1 MQGKKIKIL
10 TLVELTAAVQQ
21 QLINL
26 RYSPTTLCIYD
37 CIWRDLIDFCIKN
50 SILLFDENVG
60 IRFAKEKYDHLI
72 GESCKKD
79 DDFRKKTVVRAMQYL
94 LDYQAFGVVF
104 ECSSRGQ
111 YNWKP
116 PFKKV
121 FDAYIAEMIKV
132 GYAKS
137 TLITIKSCL
146 KGFET
151 YLLQK
156 NFKALSELERSDI
169 EAFILTFTKYA
180 KSTLPNR
187 IYYLKM
193 LLNFAYQQGHTTEN
207 LSTVCPHVRRTD
219 THNSIPSTFT
229 AEEVKA
235 ILAAVDRANPCGKRD
250 YAILL
255 MVTKLGLRATD
266 ICELKISDID
276 WHQQIF
282 NIFQSKTKQMVVL
295 PLLDDIGWAI
305 IDYLKNGRPQL
316 SSEHLFLKHNGD
328 FSRLETNPYCM
339 LQKYLRRTGIASE
352 YERRHG
358 LHALRHS
365 LASELLSKHIP
376 LPVIS
381 GILGHANSDTTSV
394 YLKIDIPELR
404 RCALEVGV

>member
-1 MQGKKIKIL
+1 MQGKEIKIL

-21 QLINL
+21 QLIKL

-37 CIWRDLIDFCIKN
+37 CIWRDLIDFCVKN
-50 SILLFDENVG
+50 NILLFDEDVG
-60 IRFAKEKYDHLI
+60 VRFAKEKYGHII
-72 GESCKKD
+72 GESCKKN

-94 LDYQAFGVVF
+94 LDYQAFGVIF
-104 ECSSRGQ
+104 ELSSRGQ

-116 PFKKV
+116 PFKAV
-121 FDAYIAEMIKV
+121 FDAHIAEMIKV

-156 NFKALSELERSDI
+156 NFTDLSQLERSDI
-169 EAFILTFTKYA
+169 EGFILTFTKYA

-187 IYYLKM
+187 IYYLKT
-193 LLNFAYQQGHTTEN
+193 LLNFAYQQGHTKEN
-207 LSTVCPHVRRTD
+207 LSTVCPKVRRID
-219 THNSIPSTFT
+219 AQNSIPSTFT
-229 AEEVKA
+229 AEEVKT

-255 MVTKLGLRATD
+255 MVARLGLRAAD

-295 PLLDDIGWAI
+295 PMLDDIGWAI
-305 IDYLKNGRPQL
+305 IDYLKNGRPL
-316 SSEHLFLKHNGD
+316 SDSCLLYT
-328 FSRLETNPYCM
+328 SRC
-339 LQKYLRRTGIASE
+339 
-352 YERRHG
+352 
-358 LHALRHS
+358 
-365 LASELLSKHIP
+365 
-376 LPVIS
+376 V
-381 GILGHANSDTTSV
+381 
-394 YLKIDIPELR
+394 
-404 RCALEVGV
+404 